1 MTDPFEALRSP
12 ALPVDPDPA
21 FAAALRARIER
32 SLNLP
37 RGVIVSDV
45 STLPESTESRS
56 GTEEP
61 VPAAIPYLAVRGAR
75 DAIDWYVD
83 KLDARLLDE
92 PIVMPDGRIGHAT
105 LELSGGVLYLSEEHP
120 ELGVVAPTAGAH
132 SVSLMLNV
140 PDADATLAKVVE
152 GGGRSDREPYDD
164 YGHRNAWIVDPFGHR
179 WCLQGPIPSASSAQS
194 ADPIRQGDIGYI
206 SVWTPDLERALRFY
220 GEVLGWTY
228 GAGSSGKSRY
238 VVGTTLPTGV
248 WGGQESSTLFCCYA
262 VDDIEAA
269 VQRVRQAG
277 GTAEE
282 TVDSPTGRRV
292 DCVDNQGVP
301 LALMEAGNSPRPP
314 LNAQTHGDLTY
325 FTMEVVDSAAA
336 RSFYG
341 AVLGWEFSPGGVE
354 DGWGPADV
362 HPMTGMSGGHDRS
375 AGVPMWVVDDITAAV
390 ERVRSA
396 GGTATDPEQQPYAIS
411 SVCTDDQGAKFYLG
425 QY

>member
-1 MTDPFEALRSP
+1 VTDPFEALRAP

-37 RGVIVSDV
+37 RGVVVSDL
-45 STLPESTESRS
+45 STLPDSAESTPPA
-56 GTEEP
+56 EEP
-61 VPAAIPYLAVRGAR
+61 IAAAIPYLAVRGAR

-83 KLDARLLDE
+83 VLDARLVDE

-105 LELSGGVLYLSEEHP
+105 LELAGGVLYLSEEHP
-120 ELGVVAPTAGAH
+120 ELGVVAPTVGAH

-140 PDADATLAKVVE
+140 ADADAKLARVVE
-152 GGGRSDREPYDD
+152 RGGNSDREPYDG

-179 WCLQGPIPSASSAQS
+179 WCLQGPIPGAAEEP
-194 ADPIRQGDIGYI
+194 DRIRQGDIGYV
-206 SVWTPDLERALRFY
+206 SVWTPDPERAARFY
-220 GEVLGWTY
+220 GAVLGWTY
-228 GAGSSGKSRY
+228 TAGSSEQGRY
-238 VVGTTLPTGV
+238 VVGTSLPTGI

-262 VDDIEAA
+262 VDDVDAA
-269 VQRVRQAG
+269 VERVREAG
-277 GTAEE
+277 GSAEE
-282 TVDSPTGRRV
+282 PIDSPDGRRV
-292 DCVDNQGVP
+292 DCVDNQGVR
-301 LALMEAGNSPRPP
+301 LALMEAGNTPRPP
-314 LNAQTHGDLTY
+314 LNGRAHGDLTY

-341 AVLGWEFSPGGVE
+341 SVLGWQFEPGGVE
-354 DGWGPADV
+354 DGWGPVDV

-375 AGVPMWVVDDITAAV
+375 AGVPMWVVDDIATAV

>member
-1 MTDPFEALRSP
+1 VPDPFEILRAP

-21 FAAALRARIER
+21 FAAALRVRIER

-37 RGVIVSDV
+37 RGVTVTDT
-45 STLPESTESRS
+45 STLPES
-56 GTEEP
+56 EEP
-61 VPAAIPYLAVRGAR
+61 TSPPAQAVPAAVPYLAVRGAR

-83 KLDARLLDE
+83 VLGARLVDE

-120 ELGVVAPTAGAH
+120 ELGVVAPTPGAV

-140 PDADATLAKVVE
+140 ADADATLARVVE
-152 GGGRSDREPYDD
+152 RGGRSDREPYDD
-164 YGHRNAWIVDPFGHR
+164 YGARNAWIVDPFGHR
-179 WCLQGPIPSASSAQS
+179 WCLQGPIPGAVE
-194 ADPIRQGDIGYI
+194 ADRIRHGDIGYV

-220 GEVLGWTY
+220 GDVLGWTY
-228 GAGSSGKSRY
+228 APSSSGQGRY
-238 VVGTTLPTGV
+238 VLGTSLPTGV

-262 VDDIEAA
+262 VDDIDAA
-269 VQRVRQAG
+269 VERVREAG

-282 TVDSPTGRRV
+282 PTDSPDGRRA

-301 LALMEAGNSPRPP
+301 LALMEAGTGPRPP
-314 LNAQTHGDLTY
+314 LNGRLHGDLTY

-341 AVLGWEFSPGGVE
+341 SVLGWQFEPGGVE
-354 DGWGPADV
+354 DGWRPADV

-375 AGVPMWVVDDITAAV
+375 AGVPMWVVDDIAAAV
-390 ERVRSA
+390 ERVWSA
-396 GGTATDPEQQPYAIS
+396 GGTATDPERQPYAIS

>member
-1 MTDPFEALRSP
+1 MTDPFEALRAP
-12 ALPVDPDPA
+12 ALPVDPDPT

-45 STLPESTESRS
+45 STLPESAESS
-56 GTEEP
+56 PAADEP

-75 DAIDWYVD
+75 DAIDWYIDV
-83 KLDARLLDE
+83 LGARLVGE
-92 PIVMPDGRIGHAT
+92 PIVMRDGRIGHAT

-120 ELGVVAPTAGAH
+120 ELGVVAPTPGAH

-140 PDADATLAKVVE
+140 ADADATLARAVE
-152 GGGRSDREPYDD
+152 RGGSSDREPYDD
-164 YGHRNAWIVDPFGHR
+164 YGARNAWMVDPFGHR
-179 WCLQGPIPSASSAQS
+179 WCLQGPIPGA
-194 ADPIRQGDIGYI
+194 ADAVESDRIRQGDIGYV
-206 SVWTPDLERALRFY
+206 SVWTPDLDRALRFY
-220 GEVLGWTY
+220 GDVLGWTY
-228 GAGSSGKSRY
+228 ASGSSGQGRY
-238 VVGTTLPTGV
+238 VLGTSLPTGV

-262 VDDIEAA
+262 VDDIDAA
-269 VQRVRQAG
+269 VERVREAG
-277 GTAEE
+277 GTADEP
-282 TVDSPTGRRV
+282 TDSPDGRRA

-301 LALMEAGNSPRPP
+301 LALMEAGSGPRPP
-314 LNAQTHGDLTY
+314 LNGRVHGDLTY

-336 RSFYG
+336 RRFYG

-362 HPMTGMSGGHDRS
+362 HPMTGMSGGHDGS

-390 ERVRSA
+390 EQVRSA